1 MKGRSRRLST
11 CARTTRAMVSQ
22 ETDPKDTIMA
32 ANRKAGIDE
41 GHRSESHP
49 THRVSKRVRVNITQ
63 TTVGKA

>member
-1 MKGRSRRLST
+1 
-11 CARTTRAMVSQ
+11 MVSQ
-22 ETDPKDTIMA
+22 ETDPNDTIMA

-49 THRVSKRVRVNITQ
+49 THRVSKRVKVNITQ